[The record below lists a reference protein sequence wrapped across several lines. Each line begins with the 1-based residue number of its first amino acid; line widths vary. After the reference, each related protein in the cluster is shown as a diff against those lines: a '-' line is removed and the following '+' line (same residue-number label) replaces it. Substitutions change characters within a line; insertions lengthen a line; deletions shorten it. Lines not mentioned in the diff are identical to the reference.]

1 MTFYMSILKEAS
13 EAGALQQEESATPK
27 KHCTLHLFASAAQL
41 LKARHVNLSAGL
53 RLRAKLVVRTRT
65 FSKG

>member
-1 MTFYMSILKEAS
+1 MSILKEAS
-13 EAGALQQEESATPK
+13 KAGALQEESATPK

-41 LKARHVNLSAGL
+41 LKARQVNLSAGL